1 MPLAVPGCFCIGC
14 ACIVLKKSEAGM
26 SDSNRAPAVEKR
38 PRTRWWK
45 GAAVLALGAMAA
57 MLPGCPADQAEQG
70 VPPGQVR
77 LTLLHTSDIHSRLF
91 PYDLQISAIDSKL
104 GLGPNGVVA
113 RIGGAA
119 RIGHVIQ
126 RERARADR
134 VLHLDGGD
142 CFQGAPV
149 FNFFHGE
156 AEMRVMAEL
165 GPDAQIVANHE
176 FDLGALNLSEQLQ
189 KWTDYPIL
197 AANYRTD
204 DATFPGST
212 WLSRVFVPWTS
223 FYLDGL
229 KVGVIGLGNLTTLS
243 SLFEQPNSLGLL
255 PYNTEDVVQFYT
267 DLIRPLVDV
276 VVIVS
281 HIGLEYDE
289 RMIANTS
296 GVDVVLGGHNHIVL
310 QPPKQLQDCQLVDE
324 QGNHY
329 INILDSEAQN
339 ADETRKYKRRRCNP
353 RKVLLAHSGAF
364 AKYVGRLD
372 LTLSNNKEDLPET
385 YDPINGHEVIS
396 SEYKLIPITEDLP
409 EDVHIRNVL
418 QPYKQGLDAL
428 IDLDLLVGYAPEG
441 SSRAAPGGGDS
452 ALGNMV
458 ASAMWLRQGVQ
469 TDFAMTNSAGIRAA
483 MVPGPISIEQL
494 YNIFP
499 FDNSVSRMNV
509 SGVEVQKIFDFAARR
524 AASRGCVSQ
533 VQIAG
538 ARVVLDCNS
547 CSDRPDLVGPCQDDS
562 NCSEGA
568 QCNLATKTC
577 IAPAC
582 ARHIY
587 VGTNGHACKVDSDC
601 GEGQQGACDNLRPD
615 ANGFGRCFQAIDPIA
630 SYELAT
636 SNYLAQGGSGFRILR
651 ANTTQF
657 DTKIQQRDALTE
669 FIRRG
674 RPCGYDPN
682 NGTSDGL
689 KACSLDADCG
699 DAVQYACACVGG
711 TSSNASGVCESTADC
726 GGKGRCVLRTCRND
740 VAAFHRRTCESAR
753 TSEAKKSCEE
763 ALNPCELGGEAC
775 KFLACVD
782 DRVGNFTDNRIIM
795 VGK

>member
-1 MPLAVPGCFCIGC
+1 M
-14 ACIVLKKSEAGM
+14 SEATEAG
-26 SDSNRAPAVEKR
+26 P
-38 PRTRWWK
+38 PRKRWWS
-45 GAAVLALGAMAA
+45 GAAALGLAA
-57 MLPGCPADQAEQG
+57 LSALMPGCPAEQADTEL
-70 VPPGQVR
+70 PKGQVK

-91 PYDLQISAIDSKL
+91 PYDLQITAIDAKL
-104 GLGPNGVVA
+104 GLGPSDTVA
-113 RIGGAA
+113 RVGGAA
-119 RIGHVIQ
+119 RIGHILQ

-149 FNFFHGE
+149 FNFFNGE
-156 AEMRVMAEL
+156 AELKVLTEF
-165 GPDAQIVANHE
+165 GTDAMIVANHE
-176 FDLGALNLSEQLQ
+176 FDKGALNLSEQLK
-189 KWTDYPIL
+189 KWTGFPVL

-204 DATFPGST
+204 DPAFPGST
-212 WLSRVFVPWTS
+212 WLSRVLVPWTS
-223 FYLDGL
+223 FNLDGL
-229 KVGVIGLGNLTTLS
+229 KVGVIGLGNLTTLG
-243 SLFEQPNSLGLL
+243 SLYEQPNSLGLF
-255 PYNTEDVVQFYT
+255 PYNTEDITQFYV

-276 VVIVS
+276 VVVVS

-329 INILDSEAQN
+329 INILEAEGQKEGE
-339 ADETRKYKRRRCNP
+339 APKFRRRQCNP
-353 RKVLLAHSGAF
+353 RRVILAHSGAF

-372 LTLSNNKEDLPET
+372 LTVSNEGTDVGAG
-385 YDPINGHEVIS
+385 YDPINGHEVVA
-396 SEYKLIPITEDLP
+396 SEYKLLPVTEEVP
-409 EDVHIRNVL
+409 EDVHVKNVL

-428 IDLDLLVGYAPEG
+428 LDLDLLVGYAPDG
-441 SSRAAPGGGDS
+441 SSRTAPSGGDS

-458 ASAMWLRQGVQ
+458 ATSMWLRQGVQ
-469 TDFAMTNSAGIRAA
+469 TDFSLTNSAGIRAA
-483 MVPGPISIEQL
+483 MVPGPVSIEQL

-499 FDNSVSRMNV
+499 FDNSIARMNV

-524 AASRGCVSQ
+524 GASRGCVSQ

-538 ARVVLDCNS
+538 ARVVLDCGS
-547 CSDRPDLVGPCQDDS
+547 CTDRADLVGPCQNDS
-562 NCSEGA
+562 DCPDGGECDKAAG
-568 QCNLATKTC
+568 KC

-582 ARHIY
+582 ARGIY
-587 VGTNGHACKVDSDC
+587 IGTDGRACKVDADC
-601 GEGQQGACDNLRPD
+601 GPNRLGACDNLRPD
-615 ANGFGRCFQAIDPIA
+615 AQGNGRCFKPIDPIA

-657 DTKIQQRDALTE
+657 DTQIQQRDALTE

-674 RPCGYDPN
+674 RPCGYDPDN
-682 NGTSDGL
+682 RTSDGL
-689 KACSLDADCG
+689 KLCSVDTDCG
-699 DAVQYACACVGG
+699 DTTQYACACVGHVA
-711 TSSNASGVCESTADC
+711 SNPSDLCDTQGSCENQ
-726 GGKGRCVLRTCRND
+726 GRCVYRGCRD
-740 VAAFHRRTCESAR
+740 GVAAFHRRTCASAR
-753 TSEAKKSCEE
+753 SEEAQQSCEE
-763 ALNPCELGGEAC
+763 AINPCELGGESC

-782 DRVGNFTDNRIIM
+782 DRVGNFSDNRLIM